1 MCIRCEIND
10 LVTDGAWDRL
20 AGLVDDLRHGRRTYT
35 PGEDLH
41 VLDPAEDE
49 GVVIP
54 IVPDRDPPEIG
65 DLWEGPGGRT
75 FRWDGSVWGPSE
87 PPP

>member
-41 VLDPAEDE
+41 VLNPAEDE

-65 DLWEGPGGRT
+65 DLWGRS
-75 FRWDGSVWGPSE
+75 RWSDVPLGRVGVGPS
-87 PPP
+87 